1 MVLCRMTWRSYQEGG
16 GQTDHAIE
24 VVSTTGGPFL
34 ITAKV
39 TDAKS
44 PLAGCGVSFAITK
57 LLE

>member
-1 MVLCRMTWRSYQEGG
+1 MTWRSYQEGG
-16 GQTDHAIE
+16 WQTDHAIE